1 MLGASMSVLD
11 TAAKHRE
18 TLLYNRYQAARD
30 NMERFRQE
38 PPFAYV
44 IPQEQRDA
52 PTAAILIDKLLINGI
67 EVHQATQPF
76 AANGRE
82 YRERLGG
89 ADGST
94 VLAAGE
100 GTLRS
105 AAVARPAHHVPTARR
120 TRPYD
125 VAGWTL
131 PMQMGVEVAS
141 VLKPVT
147 AQQRAALRPI
157 DAATPAGGS
166 GAGHRHAS
174 FTLSRNTNA
183 SFKVLNEALAAG
195 GQASF
200 AKGDIVLSGMD
211 ADARRRPRA
220 QTRGD
225 HAGRRQSARRCGR
238 HQEAARRTVPPLGRL
253 HR

>member
-1 MLGASMSVLD
+1 LD

-52 PTAAILIDKLLINGI
+52 PTAAILIDRLLINGI

-82 YRERLGG
+82 Y
-89 ADGST
+89 ANAWV
-94 VLAAGE
+94 VLMDQPFSPLVKELFEAQQWPD
-100 GTLRS
+100 LRTS
-105 AAVARPAHHVPTARR
+105 PNGPP

-147 AQQRAALRPI
+147 AQQRTALRLI
-157 DAATPAGGS
+157 DGAIAAP
-166 GAGHRHAS
+166 GAVQGTGTV

-183 SFKVLNEALAAG
+183 SFKVLNEALAGG

-211 ADARRRPRA
+211 ATRATTLARK
-220 QTRGD
+220 
-225 HAGRRQSARRCGR
+225 H
-238 HQEAARRTVPPLGRL
+238 
-253 HR
+253 